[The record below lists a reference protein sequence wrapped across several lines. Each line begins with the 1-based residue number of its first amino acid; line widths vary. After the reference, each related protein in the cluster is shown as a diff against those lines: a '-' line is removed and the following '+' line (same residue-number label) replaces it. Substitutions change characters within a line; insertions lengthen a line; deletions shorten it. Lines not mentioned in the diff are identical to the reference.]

1 MRKGILA
8 ASLAVAV
15 MASAVMAEEG
25 KTNSITTNPLGM
37 IFGVYNLEYQR
48 HLADKHAVGASFS
61 FWKPKLLD
69 LSNIG
74 ADISYNFYSKGGFE
88 GLWIR
93 PAVALGVTKW
103 KWDETIVD
111 WNDDFTDYTSSTIEV
126 DESVFTFGAGATIG
140 YKWTW
145 EKGFTMGVA
154 GGLQF
159 VAGDFVGIDFGG
171 VGPALRYD
179 LGFAF

>member
-8 ASLAVAV
+8 ASVAVAV
-15 MASAVMAEEG
+15 MASAAMAEEG

-37 IFGVYNLEYQR
+37 IFGVYNIEYQR
-48 HLADKHAVGASFS
+48 HLAEKHAVGASFS
-61 FWKPKLLD
+61 FWKPRILD

-93 PAVALGVTKW
+93 PAIDLGVTKW
-103 KWDETIVD
+103 TYTDVGTIDANLNYVPGK
-111 WNDDFTDYTSSTIEV
+111 EV
-126 DESVFTFGAGATIG
+126 EESAFTFGAGATIG

-145 EKGFTMGVA
+145 AKGFTMGVA
-154 GGLQF
+154 GGLKYT
-159 VAGDFVGIDFGG
+159 AGDFAGIEFGG